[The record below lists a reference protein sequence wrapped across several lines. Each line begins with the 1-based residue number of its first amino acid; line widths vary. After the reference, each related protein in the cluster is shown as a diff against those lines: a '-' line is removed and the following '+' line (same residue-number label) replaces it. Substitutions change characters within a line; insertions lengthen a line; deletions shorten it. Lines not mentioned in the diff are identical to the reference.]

1 MRLAATAL
9 LLSLSLMAA
18 AEERSLIGYW
28 VNPDDPDDATAF
40 EKDRA
45 ITLDHGAIQYWMA
58 RYTAGKVVLGW
69 LGEASLPYH
78 WQGNDIIIDV
88 PKHSEWHR
96 VLQMP
101 ASLQEP
107 VVAIPA
113 PRELDA
119 AGVQA
124 ISDSFV
130 PRINE
135 DQAVRK
141 DPSRGKERGAVDRD
155 NTAWLKKLIA
165 DVGWIDGTR
174 FGKHTAGSAFLLVQ
188 HSGDL
193 PLMQATLPLI
203 KADLALGVCD
213 PQDFA
218 LLYDRVQIMTGRRQR
233 YGSQIGQAM
242 GKSAL
247 FPLEDRARVDDF
259 RREIGLFPLQTYL
272 AMFQQ
277 MMKTQVLF
285 MDEMPVAGIPGT
297 QQASDAP

>member
-18 AEERSLIGYW
+18 AEERTLIGYW
-28 VNPDDPDDATAF
+28 VNTDDPDDATAF

-45 ITLDHGAIQYWMA
+45 ITRDHGTIQYWMA
-58 RYTAGKVVLGW
+58 RYTPGRVVLGW

-78 WQGNDIIIDV
+78 WQGDDIIIDV
-88 PKHSEWHR
+88 PRHPEWHR
-96 VLQMP
+96 VAKMP
-101 ASLQEP
+101 DSLQEP
-107 VVAIPA
+107 VVVIPKPSA
-113 PRELDA
+113 LDA

-124 ISDSFV
+124 VSDAFV
-130 PRINE
+130 PRINQ
-135 DQAVRK
+135 DQAVRR
-141 DPSRGKERGAVDRD
+141 DPNRGREMGAVDRD
-155 NTAWLKKLIA
+155 NTAWLKMLIA

-203 KADLALGVCD
+203 KIDLSLGVCD

-218 LLYDRVQIMTGRRQR
+218 LLYDRVQIMTGQRQR
-233 YGSQIGQAM
+233 YGSQIGQAL

-259 RREIGLFPLQTYL
+259 RQEIGLFPLKTYL

-277 MMKTQVLF
+277 MMKTSIVY
-285 MDEMPVAGIPGT
+285 MDDMPVAGMP
-297 QQASDAP
+297 

>member
-1 MRLAATAL
+1 MRCAATAL

-18 AEERSLIGYW
+18 AEEHSLIGCW
-28 VNPDDPDDATAF
+28 VNPDDADDTTAF

-45 ITLDHGAIQYWMA
+45 ITLDHGTIQYWMV
-58 RYTAGKVVLGW
+58 RYTPGKVVLGW

-78 WQGNDIIIDV
+78 WQGDDIIIDV
-88 PKHSEWHR
+88 AKHPEWHR
-96 VLQMP
+96 VMQMP

-107 VVAIPA
+107 VIAIPK
-113 PRELDA
+113 PRALDA
-119 AGVQA
+119 AGVQV
-124 ISDSFV
+124 ISDAFV

-141 DPSRGKERGAVDRD
+141 DPSRSKEMGAVDHD

-174 FGKHTAGSAFLLVQ
+174 FGRHTAGSAFLLVQ

-203 KADLALGVCD
+203 KKDLALGVCD

-233 YGSQIGQAM
+233 YGSQIGQAL

-247 FPLEDRARVDDF
+247 FPLEDRDRVDVL

-272 AMFQQ
+272 AMYQR
-277 MMKTQVLF
+277 MMKTQIIY
-285 MDEMPVAGIPGT
+285 MDDMPVAGMP
-297 QQASDAP
+297 